1 LSTITNRVQHSKVTN
16 YHGYVPFS
24 VITVPVE
31 QLFLLQQQ
39 YTCTLIQHA
48 FIVDCLSLSH
58 LNIMINLRNGGI
70 WLRSSNVCQPLFTNI
85 YMIVSTLIYMI
96 QMINDLAFDL
106 TICVAWQVS
115 FKIQE
120 LLTFASIWVHSRFL
134 VDPCCS
140 TFCVVFCFSSFCVF
154 CA

>member
-1 LSTITNRVQHSKVTN
+1 LSAITNRFQHSKVAN
-16 YHGYVPFS
+16 YHGYVTFA

-31 QLFLLQQQ
+31 LLLLMHQE

-48 FIVDCLSLSH
+48 FVVDCLSLSH
-58 LNIMINLRNGGI
+58 LNIMVNLRNGG
-70 WLRSSNVCQPLFTNI
+70 SNVCQPLFTNI
-85 YMIVSTLIYMI
+85 FMTLSNLIYMI

-140 TFCVVFCFSSFCVF
+140 TFCVVFCFSSFCF
-154 CA
+154 LCT